1 MQFPLSQI
9 IEGTR
14 FRKDYGDLEELKD
27 SLVEVGQLQSIL
39 IDGNNN
45 LIAGG
50 RRFRAMNELG
60 WEHCQVLKLDETV
73 DEEKLRTMELTENI
87 MRTDMSWQEQVMT
100 MLAIYRAQQKK
111 ASSKF
116 EQYTLKQAGV
126 LFKQSFSRIAY
137 IVRIAEALERGDEE
151 IAACSGVTD
160 ACQILAGRNERMILD
175 FKAAARAAE
184 QQKIASLPSGEMQAK
199 QSTEMELNTNCS
211 GIEPTTLSLAEVETK
226 YFLLGDSI
234 RVLMPALAPES
245 IDHILTDIPYGISMK
260 NLDTFKNISETE
272 GEHDV
277 DENVDLMPLFMQ
289 QAFRVLKRHSYCIFF
304 YDLDHHNYL
313 QSLAKDAGFSVQS
326 WPLIWNKTTPC
337 RNSAPH
343 CNWTKSFEAV
353 MVLRKV
359 QPSLNKPQNSCVL
372 TGGLSPEDKK
382 NFPHP
387 FTKPESILLQLLSA
401 FAVPGQTILDPYA
414 GTGSVVC
421 AIHKYGC
428 KPLGMEKMPHH
439 HETAL
444 PHVAKVLST
453 PPSLPL
459 PTPEPP
465 PIDDFS

>member
-9 IEGTR
+9 IEGIR

-27 SLVEVGQLQSIL
+27 SLNTLGQLQSIL

-50 RRFRAMNELG
+50 RRFRAMTELG
-60 WEHCQVLKLDETV
+60 WEHCQVMKLDETV

-87 MRTDMSWQEQVMT
+87 MRTDMSWQEQVLT

-111 ASSKF
+111 ASSQF
-116 EQYTLKQAGV
+116 EQYTLKQAGQ

-137 IVRIAEALERGDEE
+137 IVRIAEALELGDEE
-151 IAACSGVTD
+151 VANCSGVTD
-160 ACQILAGRNERMILD
+160 ACQILAGRNERVLLD

-184 QQKIASLPSGEMQAK
+184 QKKQAIYPSGVVQSE
-199 QSTEMELNTNCS
+199 QSTETAAATKVVET
-211 GIEPTTLSLAEVETK
+211 GALSLAYVEQNH
-226 YFLLGDSI
+226 FILGDSI
-234 RVLMPALAPES
+234 RVLMPALPPES

-260 NLDTFKNISETE
+260 NLDTMTNISQTE

-277 DENVDLMPLFMQ
+277 EENVDLMPLFLQ
-289 QAFRVLKRHSYCIFF
+289 QAYRVLRKHAYCIFF

-313 QSLAKDAGFSVQS
+313 QTLAREVGFSVQS
-326 WPLIWNKTTPC
+326 WPLIWNKTSPC

-343 CNWTKSFEAV
+343 CNWTKSFEAIMV
-353 MVLRKV
+353 MRKV
-359 QPSLNKPQNSCVL
+359 QPSLNRPQTSCVL

-401 FAVPGQTILDPYA
+401 FATPGQTILDPYA
-414 GTGSVVC
+414 GTGSIVC
-421 AIHKYGC
+421 AIHKFGC

-444 PHVAKVLST
+444 PHVARVLSI
-453 PPSLPL
+453 PYSP

-465 PIDDFS
+465 PADDFS